1 MTEEEKLKVRIAR
14 TRKLLAAMQG
24 RFCHDFGDVSELLE
38 ICIEILDGKRDDEG
52 QNDASQ

>member
-14 TRKLLAAMQG
+14 TLKLLTAMQG

-52 QNDASQ
+52 EDNASQ